1 MHSQKAQDLSFTKVR
16 VSIKILR
23 GRFPW
28 DTQSP
33 LLKLNYLGVKMSPK
47 NKAKKFVAVTK
58 ETGNLAKIFEILGSK
73 TRLKILKIIANEE
86 KCVNFLSKKLKL
98 SQPTVSY
105 HLKLL
110 LGFGL
115 VKQRKRAQWV
125 QYILN
130 REKLTELMANFSRL
144 YGVLKTQKRR
154 GKLLINKN

>member
-1 MHSQKAQDLSFTKVR
+1 
-16 VSIKILR
+16 
-23 GRFPW
+23 
-28 DTQSP
+28 
-33 LLKLNYLGVKMSPK
+33 MSRK
-47 NKAKKFVAVTK
+47 NKGKYLVNPTIRPGKGFKSLPNSSLRKSSFSLLQMGSSHRKERFVATIK
-58 ETGNLAKIFEILGSK
+58 EAGNFAKIFEILGSN

-125 QYILN
+125 QYMLN

-144 YGVLKTQKRR
+144 YGVLKTQKRK
-154 GKLLINKN
+154 GKLLTNEN